1 MKVELQDW
9 KPEEGLE
16 TPTAQAE
23 FLLAALEE
31 KDPCFFAQSVAVVE
45 RARGCRKAGEIWD
58 AIAVGLGAA
67 SKRSATRTARAVHG
81 TSRRRELAVV

>member
-31 KDPCFFAQSVAVVE
+31 KDPSFFAQSVAVVE

-58 AIAVGLGAA
+58 AIAIGLGAA
-67 SKRSATRTARAVHG
+67 SKRSATRTARASHG
-81 TSRRRELAVV
+81 TARRRELAAV